1 MTKTKYNPETTNW
14 NDSYLL
20 GIPMIDNQH
29 KNFFVILDNLETL
42 NQKQE
47 KSEMHSLIN
56 ELQNYVIYHFQTE
69 EDLMVNSQSPNI
81 DLHVMEHELF
91 RKKVEEFHHSYYNNN
106 EELLNEMISFMR
118 KWLLIHISGTD
129 AEYADSIKD
138 TLGIQ

>member
-14 NDSYLL
+14 NDSCLL

-29 KNFFVILDNLETL
+29 KKFFVILDNLETL

-69 EDLMVNSQSPNI
+69 EDLMVKSQSPNI

-118 KWLLIHISGTD
+118 KWLIIHISGTD
-129 AEYADSIKD
+129 AEYADSIKS

>member
-29 KNFFVILDNLETL
+29 KKFFVILDNLVTL

-56 ELQNYVIYHFQTE
+56 ELQNYVIYHFKTE
-69 EDLMVNSQSPNI
+69 EDLMVKSQSPNI
-81 DLHVMEHELF
+81 YLHVMEHELF

-118 KWLLIHISGTD
+118 KWLIIHISGTD

>member
-56 ELQNYVIYHFQTE
+56 ELQNYVIYHFKTE
-69 EDLMVNSQSPNI
+69 EDLMVKSQSPNI

-91 RKKVEEFHHSYYNNN
+91 RKKVEEFHRSYYNNN
-106 EELLNEMISFMR
+106 AELLNEMISFMR
-118 KWLLIHISGTD
+118 KWLIIHISGTD
-129 AEYADSIKD
+129 AEYADSIKS

>member
-56 ELQNYVIYHFQTE
+56 ELQNYVIYHFKTE
-69 EDLMVNSQSPNI
+69 EDLMVKSQSPNI

-106 EELLNEMISFMR
+106 AELLNEMISFMR
-118 KWLLIHISGTD
+118 KWLIIHISGTD
-129 AEYADSIKD
+129 AEYADSIKS

>member
-29 KNFFVILDNLETL
+29 KKFFVILDNLVTL

-56 ELQNYVIYHFQTE
+56 ELQNYATIFVFIFALLFILELFKITHI
-69 EDLMVNSQSPNI
+69 I
-81 DLHVMEHELF
+81 DL
-91 RKKVEEFHHSYYNNN
+91 
-106 EELLNEMISFMR
+106 
-118 KWLLIHISGTD
+118 
-129 AEYADSIKD
+129 IKNG
-138 TLGIQ
+138 L

>member
-29 KNFFVILDNLETL
+29 KKFFVILDNLETL

-69 EDLMVNSQSPNI
+69 EDLMVKSQSPNI

-106 EELLNEMISFMR
+106 AELLNEMISFMR
-118 KWLLIHISGTD
+118 KWLIIHISGTD

>member
-56 ELQNYVIYHFQTE
+56 ELQNYVIYHFKTE
-69 EDLMVNSQSPNI
+69 EDLMVKSQSPNI

-118 KWLLIHISGTD
+118 KWLIIHISGTD

>member
-14 NDSYLL
+14 NDSCLL

-29 KNFFVILDNLETL
+29 KKFFVILDNLETL

-56 ELQNYVIYHFQTE
+56 ELQNYVIYHFKTE
-69 EDLMVNSQSPNI
+69 EDLMVKSQSPNI
-81 DLHVMEHELF
+81 DLHIMEHELF

-118 KWLLIHISGTD
+118 KWLIIHISGTD
-129 AEYADSIKD
+129 AEYADSIKN

>member
-1 MTKTKYNPETTNW
+1 MKKTKYNPETTNW

-29 KNFFVILDNLETL
+29 KKFFVILDNLETL

-47 KSEMHSLIN
+47 KSEIHSLIN

-69 EDLMVNSQSPNI
+69 EDLMVKSQSPNI

-106 EELLNEMISFMR
+106 AELLNEMISFMR
-118 KWLLIHISGTD
+118 KWLIIHISGTD
-129 AEYADSIKD
+129 AEYADSIKS

>member
-29 KNFFVILDNLETL
+29 KKFFVILDNLETL

-56 ELQNYVIYHFQTE
+56 ELQNYVIYHFKTE
-69 EDLMVNSQSPNI
+69 EDLMVKSQSPNI
-81 DLHVMEHELF
+81 DLHIMEHELF
-91 RKKVEEFHHSYYNNN
+91 RKKVEEFHRSYYNNN
-106 EELLNEMISFMR
+106 AELLNEMISFMR

-129 AEYADSIKD
+129 AEYADSIKS

>member
-69 EDLMVNSQSPNI
+69 EDLMVKSQSPNI

-106 EELLNEMISFMR
+106 AELLNEMISFMR
-118 KWLLIHISGTD
+118 KWLIIHISGTD
-129 AEYADSIKD
+129 AEYADSIKN

>member
-14 NDSYLL
+14 NDSYLI

-29 KNFFVILDNLETL
+29 KKFFVILDNLETL

-69 EDLMVNSQSPNI
+69 EDLMVKSQSPNI

-106 EELLNEMISFMR
+106 AELLNEMISFMR

>member
-1 MTKTKYNPETTNW
+1 MPKTKYNPDTTNW
-14 NDSYLL
+14 NDTYLL

-29 KNFFVILDNLETL
+29 KKFFVILDNLVTL

-47 KSEMHSLIN
+47 KSEIHTVIN

-69 EDLMVNSQSPNI
+69 EDLMVKSHSPNI
-81 DLHVMEHELF
+81 DLHIMEHELF

-106 EELLNEMISFMR
+106 AELLNEMISFMR

-129 AEYADSIKD
+129 AEYADSIKN
-138 TLGIQ
+138 TLGMQ

>member
-56 ELQNYVIYHFQTE
+56 ELQNYVIYHFKTE
-69 EDLMVNSQSPNI
+69 EDLMVKSQSPNI
-81 DLHVMEHELF
+81 DLHIMEHELF
-91 RKKVEEFHHSYYNNN
+91 RKKVEEFHRSYYNNN
-106 EELLNEMISFMR
+106 AELLNEMISFMR
-118 KWLLIHISGTD
+118 KWLIIHISGTD
-129 AEYADSIKD
+129 AEYADSIKS

>member
-1 MTKTKYNPETTNW
+1 MTKTKYNPDTTNW
-14 NDSYLL
+14 NDTYLL

-29 KNFFVILDNLETL
+29 KKFFVILDNLVTL

-47 KSEMHSLIN
+47 KSEIHTVIN

-69 EDLMVNSQSPNI
+69 EDLMVKSHSPNI
-81 DLHVMEHELF
+81 DLHIMEHELF

-106 EELLNEMISFMR
+106 AELLNEMISFMR

-129 AEYADSIKD
+129 SEYADSIKS

>member
-29 KNFFVILDNLETL
+29 KKFFVLLDNLETL

-56 ELQNYVIYHFQTE
+56 ELQNYVIYHFKTE
-69 EDLMVNSQSPNI
+69 EDLMVKSQSPNI

-118 KWLLIHISGTD
+118 KWLIIHISGTD

>member
-1 MTKTKYNPETTNW
+1 MTKTKYNTETTNW

-29 KNFFVILDNLETL
+29 KKLFVILDNLETL

-56 ELQNYVIYHFQTE
+56 ELKNYVIYHFKTE
-69 EDLMVNSQSPNI
+69 EDLMVKSQSPNI

-106 EELLNEMISFMR
+106 AELLNEMISFMR

-129 AEYADSIKD
+129 AEYADSIKS

>member
-1 MTKTKYNPETTNW
+1 MTKTKYNPETPNW

-56 ELQNYVIYHFQTE
+56 ELQNYVIYHFKTE
-69 EDLMVNSQSPNI
+69 EDLMVKSQSPNI

-129 AEYADSIKD
+129 AEYADSIKS